1 MNKEPHSIVIVYDGP
16 EMSTESVKNVADYIA
31 TLLGLNGTPVI
42 YTLDE
47 CDMVKAIAKVTLT
60 ERSGSVSDAEHA
72 ITYIGN
78 MFKDALAAEDIVSF
92 ASELAT
98 SVATQKIT
106 GMDTELLTAVR
117 IIANSNFSTIR
128 SCYRRRYH
136 ITQAIYNIIVK
147 IGKRV

>member
-1 MNKEPHSIVIVYDGP
+1 MNKETRSIVIVYDGP
-16 EMSTESVKNVADYIA
+16 EMSTESVTNVAEYIA
-31 TLLGLNGTPVI
+31 TLLGLDKSPII
-42 YTLDE
+42 YTLNE
-47 CDMVKAIAKVTLT
+47 CDIVKAIAKTTLVD
-60 ERSGSVSDAEHA
+60 RSGSVSEAEHA

-78 MFKDALAAEDIVSF
+78 MFKDALAAEDAVSF

-106 GMDTELLTAVR
+106 GIDTELLTAVR
-117 IIANSNFSTIR
+117 IIANSNFSTVR